1 MNFNE
6 IHIILLRMRKPFRE
20 HHLLQILK
28 TFEEQ
33 TLPLDA
39 YLRNYFRAHPSVGS
53 KDRKEI
59 CEAIYSMIR
68 WRSMLDYFS
77 EKPHSW
83 EKRYAQYR
91 QFPLTQAIQDA
102 SIPAHIRASFPKAF
116 YQLLSDSLSED
127 KALEFCLLCNEP
139 APTTI
144 RVNLLKIS
152 RSELMDKWKDSFQF
166 SPCLHSQAGIQFQEK
181 INFFGMEEFKAGLF
195 EVQDEASQLIADLV
209 AIKPGEQLLDYCAG
223 SGGKSLAI
231 APKMKGRGQIFLH
244 DIRAHTLAEAKK
256 RLKRAGIQNAQILPH
271 TSPHRTQLK
280 EKIDWVLV
288 DAPCTGTGTLRRNP
302 DMKWK
307 FDLSTLERLVKEQRA
322 IFAEALAYV
331 KPGGHIVFATCSV
344 LPHENESQMN
354 YFLSHFPLEKVGEPF
369 SSFPSRGGMDGFFG
383 IVLKKKKD

>member
-1 MNFNE
+1 MSFNE
-6 IHIILLRMRKPFRE
+6 IPIILLRMRKPFRE

-28 TFEEQ
+28 AFEEE

-39 YLRNYFRAHPSVGS
+39 FLRNYFRAHSAVGS

-68 WRSMLDYFS
+68 WRSLLDYLS

-83 EKRYAQYR
+83 EKRYAAFQ
-91 QFPLTQAIQDA
+91 QSPFKTAVQDA
-102 SIPAHIRASFPKAF
+102 SIPTHIRASFPKAF
-116 YQLLSDSLSED
+116 YQLLSESLSEP
-127 KALEFCLLCNEP
+127 KAFEFCLLCNEP

-152 RSELMDKWKDSFQF
+152 RSELMEKWKGQYQF
-166 SPCLHSQAGIQFQEK
+166 SPCLHSQTGIQFKEK
-181 INFFGMEEFKAGLF
+181 INFFGMEEFKAGFF
-195 EVQDEASQLIADLV
+195 EVQDEASQLIADLI

-231 APKMKGRGQIFLH
+231 APKMKERGQIFLH
-244 DIRAHTLAEAKK
+244 DIRPHALMEAKK
-256 RLKRAGIQNAQILPH
+256 RLKRAGIQNAQVLPH
-271 TSPHRTQLK
+271 NSDYRSQLK
-280 EKIDWVLV
+280 EKLDWVLV

-307 FDLSTLERLVKEQRA
+307 FDLATLERLVKEQRE
-322 IFAEALAYV
+322 IFAEALSYV
-331 KPGGHIVFATCSV
+331 KPGGHIAFATCSV
-344 LPHENESQMN
+344 LPQENEMQVN
-354 YFLSHFPLEKVGEPF
+354 YFLSHFPLEKIGEEF

-383 IVLKKKKD
+383 VVFKKKKG